1 MYVEGQEP
9 AYCPAEHYHQIITIL
24 GKRIKS
30 ASNAIKLGDRCQIS
44 PNQNTCILASFDPIE
59 NLELLVIFF

>member
-1 MYVEGQEP
+1 MYVEDQEP
-9 AYCPAEHYHQIITIL
+9 AYCPAEHYHQIITIF

-59 NLELLVIFF
+59 NLELLVIFS